1 MIMDDYHSEEEE
13 EEEED
18 SEHSYVYCTY
28 PPTKMEADEKDIVIA
43 ELKQKIAVLKRE
55 RDEYKR
61 KATLYGNIIASRRG
75 KKFIKKRMEDEPE
88 ECTRLPNH
96 RGRWVSMTNKMDWFS

>member
-1 MIMDDYHSEEEE
+1 MDMNSRE

-28 PPTKMEADEKDIVIA
+28 EPVQPDEKDLEIA
-43 ELKQKIAVLKRE
+43 ELKRRIIVLKRE

-61 KATLYGNIIASRRG
+61 RATLYGNLIER
-75 KKFIKKRMEDEPE
+75 KKREERSRQQFGTDERDPSFS
-88 ECTRLPNH
+88 LP
-96 RGRWVSMTNKMDWFS
+96 RKQKWISMTNKIDWTK

>member
-1 MIMDDYHSEEEE
+1 MIMDDSYSD
-13 EEEED
+13 ED

-28 PPTKMEADEKDIVIA
+28 PPVKMEVDEKDMVIA
-43 ELKQKIAVLKRE
+43 EMKQKIAVLKLE

-75 KKFIKKRMEDEPE
+75 KKFIKKRMKDEPE
-88 ECTRLPNH
+88 SSTNLAARS
-96 RGRWVSMTNKMDWFS
+96 GRWVSMTDKMDWFS